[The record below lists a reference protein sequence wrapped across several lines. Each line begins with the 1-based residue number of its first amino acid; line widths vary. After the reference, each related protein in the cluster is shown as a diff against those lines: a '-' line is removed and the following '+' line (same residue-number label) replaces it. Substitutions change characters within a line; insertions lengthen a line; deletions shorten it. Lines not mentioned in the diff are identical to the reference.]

1 MIRHSSAAHFPLIWI
16 FDRHGGDFSGRK
28 VVRLAPGRFG
38 EIWGDL
44 GRFGEIGGILP
55 ASSGAVGSR
64 TELMVR
70 EPSHWFANQFEPARR
85 RTNRHGP

>member
-44 GRFGEIGGILP
+44 GRFGEIWGDLGDITVVVRGCRF
-55 ASSGAVGSR
+55 ANRNHGSR
-64 TELMVR
+64 TVALVR
-70 EPSHWFANQFEPARR
+70 EPI
-85 RTNRHGP
+85 